1 MVILPLEDVLR
12 VALLAAV
19 QVYLQGPITGSF
31 ARDAV
36 VALLLQDTRLAN
48 GRSRVPGF
56 VTQAE
61 DLESLL
67 APSSQGRTGIADDL
81 VMLQAFDDA
90 ESGGPLLPLPES
102 WVLPSAPL
110 TRWPAFFKGE
120 TALLVYVAQV
130 AHLLSGF
137 ADREMT
143 LSARARIGAN
153 GDGCMSVAVA
163 CFRCAPAS
171 PAADPDAVGIG
182 CPRSMLIELPLAD
195 LGGLALVRVRGAH
208 AAHCQRSSLQHDV
221 LPSVVEYAMALINA
235 DNNNGSVMASA
246 TVHNIAALA
255 EFDMYSRGVR
265 EEGRIVPP
273 PPRRTASGE
282 TTTNPLAPC
291 RGRYGA
297 AGVISAGY
305 ADASSLLPTCICN
318 GSGDPPM
325 VVCSKQDSCVWSYA
339 GEFHKQCVL
348 GRKPAPPGG
357 FICGGCSAGAPPVVT
372 NIMSHPAVIVS
383 VCACVCGGGTSL
395 RRGGVVRS
403 WLGAHCAVRSTPSH
417 PVDRPTSGGWP
428 TTKCYYRVREPLKPL
443 EGICLLSSSLKL
455 SHQVAFLR
463 TTSYLRTPFL
473 PADRCRNRV
482 RAGHRARGAG
492 AAGSALWNIPSA
504 LLRVGPA
511 AALPRCSVQ
520 GSSQACRRWQPAAG
534 CNGVH
539 HGRPQLRRP

>member
-1 MVILPLEDVLR
+1 M
-12 VALLAAV
+12 ALLAAV

-36 VALLLQDTRLAN
+36 VPLLLQDTRLAI

-56 VTQAE
+56 VTQA

-67 APSSQGRTGIADDL
+67 VPSSQGRTGIADVL

-90 ESGGPLLPLPES
+90 ESGVPLFLLPES

-120 TALLVYVAQV
+120 TSLIVNVAQV

-171 PAADPDAVGIG
+171 PDADPDAVGIG

-195 LGGLALVRVRGAH
+195 LGGLALMRVRGAH
-208 AAHCQRSSLQHDV
+208 AAHCQRSSLHHDV

-235 DNNNGSVMASA
+235 GNNNGSVMASA

-291 RGRYGA
+291 RGRYGTA
-297 AGVISAGY
+297 SVTSAGY

-383 VCACVCGGGTSL
+383 VRTCVCVCVWGGGQPPT
-395 RRGGVVRS
+395 REVVRS
-403 WLGAHCAVRSTPSH
+403 RLGAHCAV
-417 PVDRPTSGGWP
+417 
-428 TTKCYYRVREPLKPL
+428 
-443 EGICLLSSSLKL
+443 
-455 SHQVAFLR
+455 
-463 TTSYLRTPFL
+463 TTSYHRAPFL
-473 PADRCRNRV
+473 TRRPLQKPCPRRSS
-482 RAGHRARGAG
+482 GT
-492 AAGSALWNIPSA
+492 W
-504 LLRVGPA
+504 
-511 AALPRCSVQ
+511 RCSYMLCALEH
-520 GSSQACRRWQPAAG
+520 S
-534 CNGVH
+534 
-539 HGRPQLRRP
+539 